1 MSTKILAALGVES
14 EEHALQAVERFNLFL
29 SQTRAEAG
37 SDSFDGV
44 VTAIKDGR
52 AIASVVAEVTGKTG
66 PEAIGALHA
75 LKASADAFAGAK
87 AKLDELEAVTA
98 HAEAE
103 RAKVAAIASIDA
115 AVTGGR
121 LVPAHREKAVALHEA
136 HGPVVL
142 AAFLDALPIVVSAPP
157 AQPPTPVAHAAED
170 DTAERA
176 RVAAQLGISLNQA
189 NDYAARF
196 AAAIQE

>member
-1 MSTKILAALGVES
+1 MSTKLLVAMGVES
-14 EEHALQAVERFNLFL
+14 EELGLRAVEASNLFL
-29 SQTRAEAG
+29 GECQAAAG
-37 SDSFDGV
+37 TKDFAGIVASL
-44 VTAIKDGR
+44 KDGR
-52 AIASVVAEVTGKTG
+52 ELARIVAEVTGKSG

-75 LKASADAFAGAK
+75 LKASADAYVEAK
-87 AKLDELEAVTA
+87 ARLDAVEAESA
-98 HAEAE
+98 KAEAE

-142 AAFLDALPIVVSAPP
+142 AAFLDALPVVVSAPP
-157 AQPPTPVAHAAED
+157 AQPPTPVASAAED

-176 RVAAQLGISLNQA
+176 RVAAQLGISTDKA
-189 NDYAARF
+189 NEYAARL
-196 AAAIQE
+196 AAAQE